1 MVTKINPPMILIAF
15 SIGFR
20 TFAIDFDSI
29 FKAVWKK
36 QENKNREVAHAQG
49 LVANRATLAA
59 PK

>member
-1 MVTKINPPMILIAF
+1 MILIAF

-29 FKAVWKK
+29 FKSVWKK